1 MISSICKQI
10 TLALDANLEVLYS
23 KLYEKFEDNLSGISK
38 EEFTKTAKEI
48 FAGLDFASN
57 TPDKKKRA
65 KKDPNTP
72 KKYSGFMVFSE
83 DNREKVKSENPNI
96 EFADI
101 SRKLGSMWNSLT
113 DKEKEEYNE
122 KAKTWI
128 RPEKPVKEKKAKS
141 VKTSKSSKSDSESDS
156 AKHGAKGDKKEEQK
170 QSDES
175 DKKEKKVQ
183 KSSKSDKQEKV
194 EKKEAVKKVKKS
206 DSAKAQKRSDK
217 TYNKFDYSSVQPIS
231 ITKESEFW
239 KLSPVKLGGIIYRI
253 HKATGIV
260 LEKTEDVLVG
270 IYKDQQIIKENDL
283 PSYVLDFC
291 IDSDIKLD
299 TGDDSETEAE
309 MDAEDELDE

>member
-10 TLALDANLEVLYS
+10 TLALNANLEVLYS
-23 KLYEKFEDNLSGISK
+23 KLYEKIEDNLSGISK

-48 FAGLDFASN
+48 FAGLEFASN

-141 VKTSKSSKSDSESDS
+141 VKTSKKEDKSE
-156 AKHGAKGDKKEEQK
+156 AQK

-194 EKKEAVKKVKKS
+194 EKKEAVKKVKK
-206 DSAKAQKRSDK
+206 SDK

>member
-10 TLALDANLEVLYS
+10 TLALNANLEVLYS
-23 KLYEKFEDNLSGISK
+23 KLYEKIEDNLSGISK

-48 FAGLDFASN
+48 FAGLEFASN

-65 KKDPNTP
+65 KKDPNAP

-101 SRKLGSMWNSLT
+101 SRKLGSMWNSLS

-141 VKTSKSSKSDSESDS
+141 VKTSKSDSESDS
-156 AKHGAKGDKKEEQK
+156 AKHGASAKEQK

>member
-23 KLYEKFEDNLSGISK
+23 KLYEKIEDNLSGISK

-141 VKTSKSSKSDSESDS
+141 VKTSKTSKTSKSDSESDS

-206 DSAKAQKRSDK
+206 DK

-260 LEKTEDVLVG
+260 LEKTEDILVG
-270 IYKDQQIIKENDL
+270 IYKDQKIIKENEI
-283 PSYVLDFC
+283 PIYVLDFC

>member
-23 KLYEKFEDNLSGISK
+23 KLYEKIEDNLSGISK

-141 VKTSKSSKSDSESDS
+141 VKTSKTSKTSKSDSESDS
-156 AKHGAKGDKKEEQK
+156 AKHGAKG
-170 QSDES
+170 

-194 EKKEAVKKVKKS
+194 EKKEAVKKVKK
-206 DSAKAQKRSDK
+206 SDK

>member
-10 TLALDANLEVLYS
+10 TLALNANLEVLYS
-23 KLYEKFEDNLSGISK
+23 KLYEKIEDNLSGISK

-48 FAGLDFASN
+48 FAGLEFASN

-65 KKDPNTP
+65 KKDPNAP

-101 SRKLGSMWNSLT
+101 SRKLGSMWNSLS

-141 VKTSKSSKSDSESDS
+141 VKTSKSDSESDS
-156 AKHGAKGDKKEEQK
+156 AKHGASAKEQK

-194 EKKEAVKKVKKS
+194 EKKEAVKKVKK
-206 DSAKAQKRSDK
+206 SDK

>member
-23 KLYEKFEDNLSGISK
+23 KLYEKIEDNLSGISK

-48 FAGLDFASN
+48 FAGLEFASN

-65 KKDPNTP
+65 KKDPNAP

-101 SRKLGSMWNSLT
+101 SRKLGSMWNSLS

-141 VKTSKSSKSDSESDS
+141 VKTSKSDSESDS
-156 AKHGAKGDKKEEQK
+156 AKHGASAKEQK

-194 EKKEAVKKVKKS
+194 EKKEAVKKVKK
-206 DSAKAQKRSDK
+206 SDK